1 MKVTKENLSD
11 IREDYEKA
19 HRYID
24 EESKN
29 DPPTEPFRSHYTA
42 RDILNSALRK
52 VKTLAEALDPA
63 SEVATTVRCIHANI
77 LKDIAK
83 ITIFVEE
90 PRGEVLLKEALE
102 LIEQDRGKE
111 PTINVHIEILN
122 QLGIMAC
129 NLSNF
134 AESKQ
139 YLDQAKDIYCEAKE
153 LDQQPLTMADLFGT
167 KEEVERGKGLKLLES
182 NHTLTLYYLAQVF
195 GFLENLADSARYCH
209 MTLKRQLEYNEY
221 EHVDWALNAATL
233 SQFYFPKNHL
243 SQARHL
249 LAASTFILNRY
260 ETEVV
265 EKITNPAERAEK
277 EETLRYRMADV
288 GRCWAKYGLHILA
301 ASKERLSVDD
311 EPNEDGSGAETL
323 PMTPVKK
330 MDRFVGLDLA
340 AYEGQVTDEFCLT
353 FDDAKLVMLNSLS
366 WLNKAKEYYTKETEA
381 SQYAKI
387 LQDIASL
394 YKHLAFFEEDDGNQ
408 CKLFKRG
415 ADQLEEIVE
424 ILNATY
430 YQTICREA
438 WYELGLTYSNMLNV
452 KLSQLDEM
460 QARERPSPHALN
472 KINHLCEKSIRNFKK
487 FIESYKIEL
496 DTLELPDSIDEAEM
510 QPILYAFFHIGRLY
524 YRIIT
529 PDKRLKLKNTESSLF
544 YYGRFVACCQDERMR
559 PLFLQEL
566 GVCKEM
572 ISLLPL
578 KIEKLKNEI
587 AITHQEGTGMTSPKI
602 SADKTTDSNAATPKH
617 QEAQS
622 NEASAQNPPSD
633 GSPATGA
640 AVQAVVAATVQ
651 SIRERGFAACFS
663 WLKVFRFANL
673 MIKQGC

>member
-1 MKVTKENLSD
+1 MKITKENLSD

-29 DPPTEPFRSHYTA
+29 DPPTEPFRSHYIA
-42 RDILNSALRK
+42 RDVLSSALRK
-52 VKTLAEALDPA
+52 VKTLSEALEPD

-102 LIEQDRGKE
+102 LIAKDHEKE
-111 PTINVHIEILN
+111 PAINVRIEILN

-129 NLSNF
+129 NQSNF
-134 AESKQ
+134 VESKQ
-139 YLDQAKDIYCEAKE
+139 YLDQAKDVYFETKE
-153 LDQQPLTMADLFGT
+153 LDREPLTMADLFGT
-167 KEEVERGKGLKLLES
+167 KEEVEKGKGLKLLES

-195 GFLENLADSARYCH
+195 GFLDNLADSAQYCH
-209 MTLKRQLEYNEY
+209 MTLQRQLEYNEY
-221 EHVDWALNAATL
+221 EHVDWALNAVTL

-243 SQARHL
+243 TQARHL
-249 LAASTFILNRY
+249 LAASTFMLNRY

-265 EKITNPAERAEK
+265 EKAANPTDRAEK
-277 EETLRYRMADV
+277 EEILRYRMADV

-301 ASKERLSVDD
+301 TSKERLSADD
-311 EPNEDGSGAETL
+311 EPNEDGTRDAPL
-323 PMTPVKK
+323 TPVKK
-330 MDRFVGLDLA
+330 VTRFTGLDLA

-408 CKLFKRG
+408 CKLYKRG
-415 ADQLEEIVE
+415 ADRLEEIVE

-452 KLSQLDEM
+452 KLGQLDDK
-460 QARERPSPHALN
+460 QPNDHPTPHALN

-487 FIESYKIEL
+487 FIESYKIDL
-496 DTLELPDSIDEAEM
+496 DTLDLPDGISEDEM
-510 QPILYAFFHIGRLY
+510 QPILYAYFHIGRLY

-529 PDKRLKLKNTESSLF
+529 PDKRLKLKNTENSLF
-544 YYGRFVACCQDERMR
+544 YYNRFVACCQDERMR
-559 PLFLQEL
+559 PLFGQEL
-566 GVCKEM
+566 GVCRE
-572 ISLLPL
+572 IITLLPL
-578 KIEKLKNEI
+578 KIEKLKTE
-587 AITHQEGTGMTSPKI
+587 
-602 SADKTTDSNAATPKH
+602 
-617 QEAQS
+617 
-622 NEASAQNPPSD
+622 
-633 GSPATGA
+633 
-640 AVQAVVAATVQ
+640 
-651 SIRERGFAACFS
+651 IREG
-663 WLKVFRFANL
+663 
-673 MIKQGC
+673 

>member
-42 RDILNSALRK
+42 RDLLNSALRK
-52 VKTLAEALDPA
+52 VKTLSEALDQD

-77 LKDIAK
+77 LKDIGK

-102 LIEQDRGKE
+102 LIEKDSGKE

-139 YLDQAKDIYCEAKE
+139 YLDQAKDIYCETKE
-153 LDQQPLTMADLFGT
+153 LDRQPLTMADLFGT
-167 KEEVERGKGLKLLES
+167 KEEVEKGKGLKLLES

-195 GFLENLADSARYCH
+195 GFLDNLADSARYCH
-209 MTLKRQLEYNEY
+209 MTLRRQLEYNEFEY
-221 EHVDWALNAATL
+221 VDWALNAATL

-249 LAASTFILNRY
+249 LAASTFMLNRY

-288 GRCWAKYGLHILA
+288 GRCWAKYGLHILC
-301 ASKERLSVDD
+301 ASKERLSADD
-311 EPNEDGSGAETL
+311 EPNEHGEIAAPL
-323 PMTPVKK
+323 TPVKK

-460 QARERPSPHALN
+460 QAKDRPTPHALN
-472 KINHLCEKSIRNFKK
+472 KINHLSEKSIRNFKK

-496 DTLELPDSIDEAEM
+496 DTLELPETIDADEM

-529 PDKRLKLKNTESSLF
+529 PDKRLKLQNTENSLF
-544 YYGRFVACCQDERMR
+544 YYSRFVECCQDERMR
-559 PLFLQEL
+559 PLFAQEL

-578 KIEKLKNEI
+578 KVEKLKNEM
-587 AITHQEGTGMTSPKI
+587 AEG
-602 SADKTTDSNAATPKH
+602 
-617 QEAQS
+617 
-622 NEASAQNPPSD
+622 
-633 GSPATGA
+633 
-640 AVQAVVAATVQ
+640 
-651 SIRERGFAACFS
+651 
-663 WLKVFRFANL
+663 
-673 MIKQGC
+673 